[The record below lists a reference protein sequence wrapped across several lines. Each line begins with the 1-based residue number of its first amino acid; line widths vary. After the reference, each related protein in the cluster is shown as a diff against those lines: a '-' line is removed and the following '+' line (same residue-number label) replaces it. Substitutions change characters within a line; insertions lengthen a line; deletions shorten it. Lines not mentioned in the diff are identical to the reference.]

1 MVIQGLILPAYAPTN
16 IEYVKDSGD
25 RSLRTIIS
33 TTEFP
38 RNLRAADITEL
49 NEDEKSEMV
58 SLFKEY
64 DEYVHQHMS
73 KMFSFNDWAEHT
85 TGHPVEVKWRTFKQA
100 NTVVV

>member
-1 MVIQGLILPAYAPTN
+1 MQIHAFTPVN

-33 TTEFP
+33 TTNSYQ
-38 RNLRAADITEL
+38 NLKAADITEL
-49 NEDEKSEMV
+49 NEDKKTEMV

-85 TGHPVEVKWRTFKQA
+85 TGHPVDVKWRTFKQA